1 MVTSIKFKITSSL
14 VATLH
19 WQLLRNIH
27 PSSYR
32 LAYECKML
40 SDDSVYA
47 RKAVILNFNHTS
59 CPVGTFQLK
68 SKCTFVFLA
77 IYNPASLD
85 PGIRFTLNPDSL
97 SKCMLVTHKPTDKRV
112 RVFVC
117 TRTHT
122 HIHPYKHT
130 YIYTYIHLI

>member
-1 MVTSIKFKITSSL
+1 MVTSIKFKMTSSL

-32 LAYECKML
+32 LVYECKML

-47 RKAVILNFNHTS
+47 RKVIILNFNHTS
-59 CPVGTFQLK
+59 CPVGTFRLK
-68 SKCTFVFLA
+68 SKCTFDFLA
-77 IYNPASLD
+77 IYNYASLD

-112 RVFVC
+112 CVFVC
-117 TRTHT
+117 TQTHT
-122 HIHPYKHT
+122 HTYIHTYKHT
-130 YIYTYIHLI
+130 YIHIFI